1 MNSMPFSSQL
11 GIFLII
17 LISIFAILS
26 IASDSDEDT
35 KNDKPSVKIKDFY
48 DNTSSSKESKNSNYS
63 NSGSSK
69 HNYFTS
75 LKNSNNS
82 TSDYSKENN
91 QSLKKKGS
99 DYEKYIAY
107 IYKTKGYDVVLHGVL
122 KGKKD
127 GGIDII
133 CTNGNELLLIQCK
146 NWESHHKWKINHT
159 ALKSFI
165 GSCTE
170 YVNEN
175 KMFQKDL
182 KLIYITSND
191 ILDSSAKSF
200 LKDSKTLKH
209 YIVSFDM

>member
-1 MNSMPFSSQL
+1 MPFFSQV

-26 IASDSDEDT
+26 IASDSDEDI
-35 KNDKPSVKIKDFY
+35 NNNNNKPSVKAKDFY
-48 DNTSSSKESKNSNYS
+48 DSTSASKESKSSNHS

-69 HNYFTS
+69 YNYFTS
-75 LKNSNNS
+75 LKNSSNPNS
-82 TSDYSKENN
+82 DSLKEIN
-91 QSLKKKGS
+91 QALKKKGS

-170 YVNEN
+170 
-175 KMFQKDL
+175 L
-182 KLIYITSND
+182 T
-191 ILDSSAKSF
+191 
-200 LKDSKTLKH
+200 
-209 YIVSFDM
+209 